1 MKKTG
6 GAGDLS
12 RVHLTIK
19 LLLASVAAAIGV
31 GWLAGMAAAH
41 TVAIGSQHS
50 LSFST
55 DVAGDV
61 FTGRVGSTKA
71 VCERGRS
78 IVLYRVVGDSSVPDE
93 KVTMATTNE
102 GSVWTRGVGHA
113 SAGKYYAVATRK
125 VVRSAGH
132 KHVCKAARSDT
143 LTASPALEGLWLEP
157 HTVEV
162 GRGSTGTVS
171 LSVSTEEDLMVSLE
185 SSDASVAAVP
195 ATVTVAA
202 GQDRAS
208 FQVTAGSED
217 GSATVRASLDD
228 TSFEQT
234 LTVVLAGSS

>member
-6 GAGDLS
+6 SAGDLS

-19 LLLASVAAAIGV
+19 LLLAAVAAAIGV
-31 GWLAGMAAAH
+31 GGLAGMAVAH
-41 TVAIGSQHS
+41 TVAISSQHS

-71 VCERGRS
+71 FCERGRS
-78 IVLYRVVGDSSVPDE
+78 IVLYRVLGDSSVPDE
-93 KVTMATTNE
+93 KVATVTTNE
-102 GSVWTRGVGHA
+102 SSVWTQGIGHA
-113 SAGKYYAVATRK
+113 RAGTYYAVATRK

-143 LTASPALEGLWLEP
+143 LTASPDLEGLWLEP

-162 GRGSTGTVS
+162 GQGSTGTVS
-171 LSVSTEEDLMVSLE
+171 LSVSTEEDLTVSLE

-195 ATVTVAA
+195 ATVTVGA
-202 GQDRAS
+202 GQDQAS
-208 FQVTAGSED
+208 FQITGSDD
-217 GSATVRASLDD
+217 GSATIRASLGG

-234 LTVVLAGSS
+234 LTVVPAGSP